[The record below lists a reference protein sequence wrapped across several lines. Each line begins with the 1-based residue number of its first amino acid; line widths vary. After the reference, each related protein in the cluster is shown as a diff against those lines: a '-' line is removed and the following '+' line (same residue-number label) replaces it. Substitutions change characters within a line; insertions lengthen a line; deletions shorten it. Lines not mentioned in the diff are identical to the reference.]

1 MHENEFPA
9 TDVVVVGA
17 RCAGAALAMLL
28 ARQGHRVVV
37 VDRATFPSDTLST
50 HAIARGGVVQ
60 LARWGLLDAVL
71 DSGAPAIRR
80 VRFHAGGD
88 VVDRQIKGRSGVD
101 LLVAP
106 RRHVLD
112 QLLVDAAIEAGAEV
126 RTGVSVTG
134 VTRHLGRVTGIVGH
148 DAPREPVRISARFVV
163 GADGLRSRVARE
175 VPAQVAVRRP
185 PGGAAH
191 YAYVA
196 RPDWDGFEFHIAD
209 RVMAGVFPTHGGEAN
224 VWVCGPGDH
233 VERLRGDR
241 PAGFLTLLA
250 SANPE
255 LAERVAAAGHTGPI
269 RGVAGLPNH
278 IRRAWGPGWALVG
291 DAAMHRDP
299 VTGHGITD
307 AFRDAELMARTLDR
321 VLRGEEAEAAAGR
334 AYEAR
339 RHELVHEQ
347 FDATVRMSQYP
358 PVDEFVAQ
366 QRRST
371 EAIEA
376 EAQVLSELPA
386 WPAPLVAAA

>member
-148 DAPREPVRISARFVV
+148 DAQRETVRISARFVV

-241 PAGFLTLLA
+241 PAGFLTLMA

-255 LAERVAAAGHTGPI
+255 LAERVAAAGHTGPR

-339 RHELVHEQ
+339 RRELVHEQ

>member
-1 MHENEFPA
+1 MHENEYPT

-17 RCAGAALAMLL
+17 RCAGAATAMLL

-50 HAIARGGVVQ
+50 HAIARGGVVA
-60 LARWGLLDAVL
+60 LDRWGLLDAVL
-71 DSGAPAIRR
+71 ASGTPAIRR
-80 VRFHAGGD
+80 VRLHVGGE
-88 VVDRQIKGRSGVD
+88 VVDRRIKERAGVD
-101 LLVAP
+101 LMVAP

-112 QLLVDAAIEAGAEV
+112 QLLVEAAVDAGAEV
-126 RTGVSVTG
+126 RTGVSVQK

-148 DAPREPVRISARFVV
+148 DASGKTVQVSARFVV

-175 VPAQVAVRRP
+175 VPAPVAVRRP
-185 PGGAAH
+185 SGGAVH
-191 YAYVA
+191 YAYFR

-224 VWVCGPGDH
+224 VWVCGPTAH
-233 VERLRGDR
+233 VEIVRDDR
-241 PAGFLTLLA
+241 PAGLLALLA

-255 LAERVAAAGHTGPI
+255 LAERVADAERTSPV
-269 RGVAGLPNH
+269 RGAAGLPNH

-299 VTGHGITD
+299 ATGHGMTD
-307 AFRDAELMARTLDR
+307 AFRDAELMARTLDG
-321 VLRGEEAEAAAGR
+321 VLRGEQAEAVAGR
-334 AYEAR
+334 TYETL

-358 PVDEFVAQ
+358 PVDEFVVQ

-376 EAQVLSELPA
+376 EARFLSALPA
-386 WPAPLVAAA
+386 WPAPLASVA

>member
-148 DAPREPVRISARFVV
+148 DAQRETVRISARFVV

-255 LAERVAAAGHTGPI
+255 LAERVAAAVHTGPI
-269 RGVAGLPNH
+269 RGAAGLPNH

-339 RHELVHEQ
+339 RRELVHEQ